1 MIAENQ
7 MYIGTTTGCFLICD
21 ALDNM
26 VPRMSIRC
34 YDDFID
40 TIVPLRMIVS
50 RNNEESSKK
59 LVLTCGRKCLEA
71 GIRNIDRTKQVC
83 DNETTI
89 LVWTH

>member
-1 MIAENQ
+1 

-26 VPRMSIRC
+26 VPQMSIRC
-34 YDDFID
+34 YNDFID
-40 TIVPLRMIVS
+40 TIIPLRMIVS
-50 RNNEESSKK
+50 RNPEESSKK
-59 LVLTCGRKCLEA
+59 LILTCGRKCLEA
-71 GIRNIDRTKQVC
+71 GIRNIDRTKQVY

>member
-1 MIAENQ
+1 

-21 ALDNM
+21 AFDNM

-50 RNNEESSKK
+50 RNPEDSSKK

-71 GIRNIDRTKQVC
+71 GIRNIDRTKQVY